1 MVLKM
6 AKTKIG
12 EIEILVF
19 RNRGSKFLARR
30 RRKRRNSHICGFP
43 FSRFRI
49 HAVAGS
55 DQMLVGGGGA
65 PQEAQQVSDTNSHQP
80 SAFRERAHS

>member
-1 MVLKM
+1 M
-6 AKTKIG
+6 AG
-12 EIEILVF
+12 QAEE
-19 RNRGSKFLARR
+19 
-30 RRKRRNSHICGFP
+30 
-43 FSRFRI
+43 RI

-80 SAFRERAHS
+80 IMATIKSEKTIYDHHKEAEKVVY